1 MRRVRRRRKMKRIWV
16 VRTLVVLGF
25 GFGLLQIYGAYQDE
39 QKMALGIAVRASEMA
54 KAEELEVAEI
64 EAREACLSAWLNYNL
79 EEAKAKGILVRK
91 GRAAY
96 DAEEARIFGHKPI
109 CSKPD
114 TTPSGIMQGSTDKL
128 AHQDKARAD
137 RVFANLEKR
146 YASDRKLQTRHILHG
161 VWSKL
166 IGGARETPQ
175 QWAEYLAE
183 NYPDIIKNR

>member
-1 MRRVRRRRKMKRIWV
+1 MRRVKRKRKMKRIWV

-39 QKMALGIAVRASEMA
+39 QEMALAMAVQASEMA
-54 KAEELEVAEI
+54 KAEELEVAEV
-64 EAREACLSAWLNYNL
+64 ETREACLSAWLNYNL

-96 DAEEARIFGHKPI
+96 DAEEARIFGHKPV
-109 CSKPD
+109 CPKPD
-114 TTPSGIMQGSTDKL
+114 TTLSGIMQDSTDKL

-146 YASDRKLQTRHILHG
+146 YASDRKLQTHHILRG